1 MIANKNV
8 LDKLDSSKIKSLKLL
23 TKKGNLETVDNVFM
37 DSSYGI
43 RLNGDNSILEEY
55 FVSADYIRKKDDV
68 VKWQLFFA
76 RIGVNTEVCVRKRR
90 FNSASMLYK
99 SFSSFVDYCAK
110 NEKNYGYSIHT
121 IMSIYTF
128 KPNYRLFLISLQIAF
143 LNVSLCGVMQWYIL

>member
-1 MIANKNV
+1 MAIV
-8 LDKLDSSKIKSLKLL
+8 
-23 TKKGNLETVDNVFM
+23 
-37 DSSYGI
+37 
-43 RLNGDNSILEEY
+43 
-55 FVSADYIRKKDDV
+55 
-68 VKWQLFFA
+68 FA

-110 NEKNYGYSIHT
+110 NEKIMVIRFIHVA